1 MGSVRSALDS
11 DLILIRDDILRLG
24 SLVSQAVERAIGAFI
39 ANDIQLAQEI
49 VQGDDAIDSLHHV
62 LEERIITTMAL
73 QQPMAGDLRKLI
85 AALLITNE
93 LERMGD
99 YAEGVGRTTLRHSEG
114 VPPQLSPL
122 MKDMQSLVTEM
133 IDGVAIAYRE
143 ENPEKAREVAW
154 HDDRLD
160 QLYRQYVDALVTQ
173 MGTGELP
180 IEEGTHLMWV
190 AHNLER
196 IGDRVTNIAE
206 RIVYAR
212 TGALGGLNSKF
223 ARR

>member
-1 MGSVRSALDS
+1 MTTRGALDNE
-11 DLILIRDDILRLG
+11 LIAIREDILRLG
-24 SLVSQAVERAIGAFI
+24 SLVGQAVERAIDAFI
-39 ANDIQLAQEI
+39 ANDTQLAQEI
-49 VQGDDAIDSLHHV
+49 IQGDTAIDSLHHA

-85 AALLITNE
+85 ADLLITNE

-122 MKDMQSLVTEM
+122 MKQMYQLVSAM
-133 IDGVAIAYRE
+133 IAGVVSAYQQE
-143 ENPEKAREVAW
+143 SPEKAREVAW
-154 HDDRLD
+154 HDDQLD

-173 MGTGELP
+173 MGSGELS

-206 RIVYAR
+206 RVVYAR

-223 ARR
+223 TRL